1 MRFKRQWLSQ
11 RRRQRLLGWCV
22 GALCAIGLASAGA
35 QVVDD
40 TVNEQVVM
48 IPKKGGFFSFELETT
63 LYKPD
68 GDGPFPIVL
77 INHGKALGD
86 PRFQARSR
94 NSAIARF
101 FLQRGYVVL
110 MPMRQGFS
118 KSTGSYIGGGCNI
131 ESNGLQ
137 QAQDTQAAL
146 DWAVSQRWADKDQM
160 LVMGQSHGGWT
171 TLAFGTLGYPG
182 VKGLVNFAG
191 GLRQDGC
198 VHWQGNLARAAGSY
212 GQQATLPSLWFYG
225 DNDSFFPPD
234 TFRPMFERYTAAGG
248 KAELVAFGSFG
259 ADAHSMFGSRAGEPI
274 WQPKVSA
281 FMQSLGLPTAVTQA
295 RFGQVAAITPSP
307 AKTDFAALADDAKVP
322 HLRDSG
328 RAGYKTFLSK
338 PNPRA
343 FAIAPTGAWGW
354 ADGGDD
360 PLKRALDNCNRNGRG
375 QCKVYAVDDEV
386 VWVP

>member
-1 MRFKRQWLSQ
+1 MRFKRQWLPQ

-94 NSAIARF
+94 NSTIARF

-171 TLAFGTLGYPG
+171 TLAFGTRGYPG

-248 KAELVAFGSFG
+248 TAELVAFGNFG

-375 QCKVYAVDDEV
+375 QCKLYAVDDEV